1 MSMLTPRGMGGQYK
15 ITGKLY
21 PRMTQRRRRMPVV
34 IAIVVGLVVL
44 ATAGWGVHHFTSD
57 DKGTTAAA
65 CPTAPPS
72 VPVTP
77 VAQFPEPKTI
87 TVNVYNATKIS
98 GLAKKVGD
106 ALKLRGFVIGKVAND
121 PLDATIPATA
131 EIRHGFPGGT
141 PAKVVAAHVAGSTDK
156 ADQRTDASVDLVIG
170 DGWKDLSTPDQVM
183 TILSPPPP
191 APAPSAS
198 PTSC

>member
-1 MSMLTPRGMGGQYK
+1 
-15 ITGKLY
+15 
-21 PRMTQRRRRMPVV
+21 MPVV
-34 IAIVVGLVVL
+34 IAIMVGLVVL
-44 ATAGWGVHHFTSD
+44 ATAGWGVYHFTSD
-57 DKGTTAAA
+57 DDKGTKAAA
-65 CPTAPPS
+65 CQTAPP
-72 VPVTP
+72 VAPVTP

-87 TVNVYNATKIS
+87 TVNVYNATKTS

-121 PLDATIPATA
+121 PLDQTIPAPA

-156 ADQRTDASVDLVIG
+156 EDQRTDASVDLVIG
-170 DGWKDLSTPDQVM
+170 DGWKDLSTPEQVT

-191 APAPSAS
+191 PAPSPA
-198 PTSC
+198 PGC